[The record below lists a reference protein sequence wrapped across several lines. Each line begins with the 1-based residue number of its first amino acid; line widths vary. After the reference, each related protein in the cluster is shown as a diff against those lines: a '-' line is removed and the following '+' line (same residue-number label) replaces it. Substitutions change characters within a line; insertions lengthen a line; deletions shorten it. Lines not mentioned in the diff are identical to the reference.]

1 MSAIYQDWGDLFY
14 GISPYTWA
22 YLGIGL
28 ALGASV
34 VGAAWYFSYLSKGYL
49 HHRCQ
54 HSRRR
59 RQGSSYSIKELGQ
72 VCIC

>member
-1 MSAIYQDWGDLFY
+1 MAAIYEDWGDLFY

-34 VGAAWYFSYLSKGYL
+34 VGAAWYFSYLFKGYFYY
-49 HHRCQ
+49 
-54 HSRRR
+54 RRYNSWSCC
-59 RQGSSYSIKELGQ
+59 QGSSYSIKELSQ
-72 VCIC
+72 VCFF

>member
-1 MSAIYQDWGDLFY
+1 MIQMDLAFWFISILNNNKFGIYQFDQIIMADYQSWADIFY

-34 VGAAWYFSYLSKGYL
+34 VGAAW
-49 HHRCQ
+49 
-54 HSRRR
+54 
-59 RQGSSYSIKELGQ
+59 
-72 VCIC
+72 